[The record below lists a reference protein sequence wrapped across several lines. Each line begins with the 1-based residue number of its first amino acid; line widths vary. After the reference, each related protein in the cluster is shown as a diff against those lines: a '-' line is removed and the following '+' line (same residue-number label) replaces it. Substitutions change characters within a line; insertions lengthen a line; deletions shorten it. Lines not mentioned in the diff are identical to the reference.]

1 MKILRCK
8 ISSVN
13 LCLEALALSHSVE
26 VNTQVCLRS
35 DALALGVNFRGG
47 VWAHGGQFDFGDF
60 LTSPLDPGG
69 DFWTTTQPLEPIDLI
84 QVEGRRYPME
94 VHLVHKVISLS
105 SQGLMMHTYAI
116 GCIGWRFLPEHKVR
130 HTRSSP
136 EQGGWSRCPGLL
148 LWGELSSA
156 RNLSNLS
163 VVLRSFNTNRC
174 DKRSFS
180 WFNIL

>member
-1 MKILRCK
+1 MRAFSQKRSPTMFFAIILCNQNLVKPQKREFIESESPSMEILRYK

-13 LCLEALALSHSVE
+13 LCLEALALSNSVE

-47 VWAHGGQFDFGDF
+47 VRAHGGQFDVGDF

-69 DFWTTTQPLEPIDLI
+69 DFWTTTQPPEPFDLI

-105 SQGLMMHTYAI
+105 SQGLIMHTFAI
-116 GCIGWRFLPEHKVR
+116 GCIG
-130 HTRSSP
+130 
-136 EQGGWSRCPGLL
+136 
-148 LWGELSSA
+148 
-156 RNLSNLS
+156 
-163 VVLRSFNTNRC
+163 
-174 DKRSFS
+174 
-180 WFNIL
+180 

>member
-1 MKILRCK
+1 MEILRYK

-13 LCLEALALSHSVE
+13 LCLEVLALSNRVE

-47 VWAHGGQFDFGDF
+47 LRAHGGQFDVGDF

-69 DFWTTTQPLEPIDLI
+69 DFWTTTQPLEPFDLI

-105 SQGLMMHTYAI
+105 SQGLIMHTFAI
-116 GCIGWRFLPEHKVR
+116 GCIG
-130 HTRSSP
+130 
-136 EQGGWSRCPGLL
+136 
-148 LWGELSSA
+148 
-156 RNLSNLS
+156 
-163 VVLRSFNTNRC
+163 
-174 DKRSFS
+174 
-180 WFNIL
+180 

>member
-13 LCLEALALSHSVE
+13 LCLDALALSHSVE

-69 DFWTTTQPLEPIDLI
+69 DFWTTTQPLEPFDLI

-105 SQGLMMHTYAI
+105 SQGLIMQSIYYCDWLHWVTI
-116 GCIGWRFLPEHKVR
+116 SSRTQSTTHSKQPW
-130 HTRSSP
+130 TRRMVSLSWAPSMRWVVISSQFQQF
-136 EQGGWSRCPGLL
+136 ERCF
-148 LWGELSSA
+148 E
-156 RNLSNLS
+156 
-163 VVLRSFNTNRC
+163 
-174 DKRSFS
+174 
-180 WFNIL
+180 ILQH

>member
-1 MKILRCK
+1 MEILRCK

-47 VWAHGGQFDFGDF
+47 VRAHGRQFDFGDF

-105 SQGLMMHTYAI
+105 SQGLMMHTYTI
-116 GCIGWRFLPEHKVR
+116 GCIR
-130 HTRSSP
+130 
-136 EQGGWSRCPGLL
+136 
-148 LWGELSSA
+148 
-156 RNLSNLS
+156 
-163 VVLRSFNTNRC
+163 
-174 DKRSFS
+174 
-180 WFNIL
+180 

>member
-69 DFWTTTQPLEPIDLI
+69 DFWTTTQPLEPFDLI

-105 SQGLMMHTYAI
+105 SQGLWCILMRLAALGDDFFQNTKYDTLEAALNKEDGLAVLGSFYEVSCHQLAI
-116 GCIGWRFLPEHKVR
+116 
-130 HTRSSP
+130 
-136 EQGGWSRCPGLL
+136 
-148 LWGELSSA
+148 
-156 RNLSNLS
+156 
-163 VVLRSFNTNRC
+163 
-174 DKRSFS
+174 
-180 WFNIL
+180 